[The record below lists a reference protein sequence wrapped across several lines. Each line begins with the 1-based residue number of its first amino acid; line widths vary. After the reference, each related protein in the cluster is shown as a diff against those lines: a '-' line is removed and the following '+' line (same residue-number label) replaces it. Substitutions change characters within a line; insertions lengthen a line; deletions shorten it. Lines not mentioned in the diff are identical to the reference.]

1 MKKLLCFAF
10 AALMG
15 AAATAQEATTW
26 STSATTVIKNVTTT
40 IVENVTYE
48 VQEAAPKKIA
58 VFVQNRTRV
67 AGMDDEM
74 DGVRD
79 RLSAALAEVD
89 GFEVVDSAQ
98 VADSFRRY
106 KVTVAEEK
114 AGLIAGVFTGGS
126 VPRIAQML
134 GCDYIAAA
142 TVVNASSLKRNVGG
156 RLSTVFTL
164 RMTLK
169 VMDATGASVD
179 GMPTWV
185 RQLPILDASDADA
198 MNYYQMLFDQWATD
212 VTKAVAAK
220 ASRWRKPAAAPV
232 ALAAFTVTTTI
243 DETVA
248 ELESQTRG
256 AQGEQL
262 LELRRVVGGA
272 TIELDGA
279 VIGSAPGSFRATPG
293 LHQLRVTREWMK
305 PYTATVNVYDGLA
318 LKIAL
323 EMSDEGVAKWGGVE
337 ALRADLA
344 LRYAAAARERGV
356 KVNVNL
362 DSSGWRDVGTGAAGS
377 VINNVVR

>member
-1 MKKLLCFAF
+1 MKKILSVAC
-10 AALMG
+10 AALLG
-15 AAATAQEATTW
+15 AAAPAQEATTW
-26 STSATTVIKNVTTT
+26 STSATTVVKNVTTT
-40 IVENVTYE
+40 IVEQVTYE
-48 VQEAAPKKIA
+48 VQDAAPRKIA

-79 RLSAALAEVD
+79 RLGAALAEVD
-89 GFEVVDSAQ
+89 GFAVVDSAQ
-98 VADSFRRY
+98 VADAFSRG
-106 KVTVAEEK
+106 KVTVAEER

-126 VPRIAQML
+126 VPRIAEML

-142 TVVNASSLKRNVGG
+142 TVVNATALKRNIGG

-179 GMPTWV
+179 GLPTWV
-185 RQLPILDASDADA
+185 RQLPILDAGDSDAMD
-198 MNYYQMLFDQWATD
+198 YYQMLFDQWATD

-220 ASRWRKPAAAPV
+220 APRWRRPAAV
-232 ALAAFTVTTTI
+232 AARVPFTVTTTI

-248 ELESQTRG
+248 ELESQTKG

-262 LELRRVVGGA
+262 QELRRIVGGA

-305 PYTATVNVYDGLA
+305 PYTATVNVYEGLA

-323 EMSDEGVAKWGGVE
+323 EMSDEGVTRWGGVE

-344 LRYAAAARERGV
+344 QRYAAAARERGV

-377 VINNVVR
+377 VINNLVR

>member
-1 MKKLLCFAF
+1 MKKLLSVAG
-10 AALMG
+10 AALLG
-15 AAATAQEATTW
+15 LAVTAQEATSW
-26 STSATTVIKNVTTT
+26 STTATTVVKNVTTT
-40 IVENVTYE
+40 IVEQVTYE
-48 VQEAAPKKIA
+48 VQDAAPRKIA

-79 RLSAALAEVD
+79 RLCAALAEVD
-89 GFEVVDSAQ
+89 GFAVVDSAQ
-98 VADSFRRY
+98 VADAFSRY
-106 KVTVAEEK
+106 KITVAEER

-126 VPRIAQML
+126 VARIAEML

-142 TVVNASSLKRNVGG
+142 TVVNATALKRNIGG

-179 GMPTWV
+179 GLPTWV
-185 RQLPILDASDADA
+185 RQLPILDAGDSDAMD
-198 MNYYQMLFDQWATD
+198 YYQMLFDQWATD

-220 ASRWRKPAAAPV
+220 APRWRKPAAAV
-232 ALAAFTVTTTI
+232 AARVPFTVTTTI
-243 DETVA
+243 DEAIA
-248 ELESQTRG
+248 ELESQTKG

-262 LELRRVVGGA
+262 QELRRVVGGA

-305 PYTATVNVYDGLA
+305 PYTATVSVYEGLA

-323 EMSDEGVAKWGGVE
+323 EMSDEGVAKWGSVE

-344 LRYAAAARERGV
+344 QRYAVAARERGV
-356 KVNVNL
+356 KINVNL

-377 VINNVVR
+377 VINNVVK

>member
-1 MKKLLCFAF
+1 MKKLLCLALV
-10 AALMG
+10 ALMG
-15 AAATAQEATTW
+15 AVATAQEATTW

-98 VADSFRRY
+98 VADSFLRY
-106 KVTVAEEK
+106 KVTVAEER
-114 AGLIAGVFTGGS
+114 AGLVAGVFTGGS

-212 VTKAVAAK
+212 VTAAIAQKAP
-220 ASRWRKPAAAPV
+220 RWRAPKTAAAD
-232 ALAAFTVTTTI
+232 TVEFFVSTTI

-248 ELESQTRG
+248 ELESRTKG
-256 AQGEQL
+256 ANGEFLQ
-262 LELRRVVGGA
+262 ELRRVVGGVSV
-272 TIELDGA
+272 ELDGA
-279 VIGSAPGSFRATPG
+279 VIGSSPGPFRATPG
-293 LHQLRVTREWMK
+293 LHQIKVFRQWMT
-305 PYTATVNVYDGLA
+305 PYFATVNITQGMTLNV
-318 LKIAL
+318 AL
-323 EMSDEGVAKWGGVE
+323 EMSKEGIAKWGSLE
-337 ALRADLA
+337 AMRADLA
-344 LRYAAAARERGV
+344 KRYADAVRERGT
-356 KVNVNL
+356 KVNI
-362 DSSGWRDVGTGAAGS
+362 DTSGWRDVGNSGIR
-377 VINNVVR
+377 VIKDN